1 MKKILITGAGGFVG
15 LHLIDLL
22 KKDYQIIGLTHPDK
36 IPDSENL
43 KVIEGNILDKN
54 LIEDIIKNEKP
65 DSIIHLAAKAATWQ
79 SDPADAFKVNL
90 FGTLHIY
97 QAVSQLKETSG
108 YNPKILFISSAEVY
122 GKTGSEG
129 KISENSLLN
138 PVNFYGVSKSGA
150 DRLSFAY
157 ASSQKLNIIII
168 RPFNHTGPGQTK
180 GFFVP
185 DMASQI
191 VEIENDP
198 SKSEISAGN
207 LESVRDLSD
216 VRDIVMAYK
225 LAIEKDL
232 IPGEAYNVCSNHGYK
247 MKDLLEKL
255 LKMAKKPISVAD
267 DPKRMRPADIL
278 VTVGDNLKFVNLTDW
293 NPIYTIDQTLKDTLD
308 YWRQQFNSRVI

>member
-1 MKKILITGAGGFVG
+1 MKKVLVTGAGGFVG

-22 KKDYQIIGLTHPDK
+22 KKDYRIIGLTHPDK
-36 IPDSENL
+36 IPESENL

-54 LIEDIIKNEKP
+54 LIEDIINNEKP
-65 DSIIHLAAKAATWQ
+65 DSIIHLAAKTSTWQ

-97 QAVSQLKETSG
+97 QAVSALREKGG

-122 GKTGSEG
+122 GKTDNTD
-129 KISENSLLN
+129 KITEKSPLN
-138 PVNFYGVSKSGA
+138 PVNFYGVSKLGA

-157 ASSQKLNIIII
+157 ATSQKLNVIII

-180 GFFVP
+180 GFFIP

-198 SKSEISAGN
+198 SKSEISVGN

-232 IPGEAYNVCSNHGYK
+232 SPGEAYNVCSGNGYK

-255 LKMAKKPISVAD
+255 LKMAKKQITVVD
-267 DPKRMRPADIL
+267 DPKRIRPTDIQT
-278 VTVGDNLKFVNLTDW
+278 TVGDNSKFVSETGW
-293 NPIYTIDQTLKDTLD
+293 NPKYTIDQTLKDTLD
-308 YWRQQFNSRVI
+308 YWRQQNA